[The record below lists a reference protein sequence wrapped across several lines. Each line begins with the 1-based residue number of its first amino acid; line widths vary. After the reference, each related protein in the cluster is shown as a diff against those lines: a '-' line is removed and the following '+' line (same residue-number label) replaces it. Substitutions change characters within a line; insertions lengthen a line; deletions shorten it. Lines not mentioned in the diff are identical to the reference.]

1 VACGLQGVLG
11 CAGST
16 PDFVGAPVGLIV
28 ASSRRVAEAA
38 AKEVEVR
45 SRRTAHWSAPRLRL
59 CGSGS
64 SGVQVTYAETEAKG
78 LFSMEDAAAAGS
90 FLIPPGAM
98 KKEVGDADA
107 AMKTAAHVVTGE
119 FKTGGQSHFCM
130 EKQTTIAVPGEQVN
144 GSE

>member
-1 VACGLQGVLG
+1 L
-11 CAGST
+11 
-16 PDFVGAPVGLIV
+16 
-28 ASSRRVAEAA
+28 
-38 AKEVEVR
+38 
-45 SRRTAHWSAPRLRL
+45 
-59 CGSGS
+59 
-64 SGVQVTYAETEAKG
+64 QVTYADTDTKG

-130 EKQTTIAVPGEQVN
+130 EKQTTIAVPGEQVCHYMTQPLVELYA
-144 GSE
+144 GCIVVLKVS